1 MESPKEKENKK
12 IDYSLKESYDKIID
26 KWIKILEPKTSNYLL
41 LQITSDFIINH
52 VFEETPIQVIDNDV
66 ERTKIDEMIEYEN
79 FKPELKKLLNFYF

>member
-12 IDYSLKESYDKIID
+12 IDYSLKESYDKTID

-79 FKPELKKLLNFYF
+79 FKKELKKLLNFYF